1 MSIPASSPPDPSKP
15 PQDEDVKLRQAED
28 FEPPAIIALGKLD
41 QITFGAAGPPF
52 EGATSYF

>member
-1 MSIPASSPPDPSKP
+1 MSDTPRT
-15 PQDEDVKLRQAED
+15 PQDPPEPPRVED

-41 QITFGAAGPPF
+41 EVTFGAAGPPF